1 MASIAAVLDSNS
13 NITRHHGPGLVA
25 VFGKFSVLRELRH
38 DWLRRLPLF
47 LLFLVFILTFPVGGT
62 SGIGETTA
70 RAFIR
75 NTDASRAYL
84 IGRDQASAMSIIEE
98 LKKLKPESEVTF
110 IRSDVSL
117 LREVDKTCAAIQEK
131 EDKVNILFLSPGTG
145 STNGRTETDEGLD
158 RKLNLHYYSRMRF
171 VQNLLP
177 QLRNADHSRTRDHKP
192 LSRVVSVL
200 EAGGEGAL
208 QLDDLSLKTH
218 WSLRNCGI
226 HSITMNS
233 VSMEHLASVYPQT
246 SFVHSFPGIVR
257 TRLDRDLCTVAKCAM
272 KALIVLAKQWEI
284 SFEESGERHLY
295 AATSPRFP
303 PHAYKDSASDAA
315 EGSDGR
321 IGSGSYRL
329 SSQGSPYK
337 PSKIMERYRVDG
349 VRSMIWDHTL
359 GVFAQVRGRQ
369 ENGG

>member
-1 MASIAAVLDSNS
+1 MGEQNEMASIASVLDSNS
-13 NITRHHGPGLVA
+13 NITRRHGSGLVA
-25 VFGKFSVLRELRH
+25 VF
-38 DWLRRLPLF
+38 
-47 LLFLVFILTFPVGGT
+47 VGGT
-62 SGIGETTA
+62 SGIGESTA

-84 IGRDQASAMSIIEE
+84 IGRDQARAMSIIEE
-98 LKKLKPESEVTF
+98 LKQKKPETNVTF

-117 LREVDKTCAAIQEK
+117 LREIDKACAIIQEK

-158 RKLNLHYYSRMRF
+158 KKLNLHYYSRMRF

-177 QLRNADHSRTRDHKP
+177 QLLNPGHKCRTGDDKTP

-200 EAGGEGAL
+200 EAGGEAAL
-208 QLDDLSLKTH
+208 QLDDLSLKTY
-218 WSLRNCGI
+218 WSLRNCAK

-233 VSMEHLASVYPQT
+233 VSMEHLASVYPQI
-246 SFVHSFPGIVR
+246 SFIHSFPGIVR
-257 TRLDRDLCTVAKCAM
+257 TRLDRDLSTTARHAL
-272 KALIVLAKQWEI
+272 KALVVLAKPWEI
-284 SFEESGERHLY
+284 PFEESGERHLY

-303 PHAYKDSASDAA
+303 PLAYKDSVTDAA

-321 IGSGSYRL
+321 SGSGFYRL
-329 SSQGSPYK
+329 SAQSSPYK
-337 PSKIMERYRVDG
+337 PSKIMEKYRVEG

-359 GVFAQVRGRQ
+359 QVFARVRGRQ
-369 ENGG
+369 ESAD